1 MYDLQSVSKI
11 AKKQHGPPKSEP
23 SNFGSYQNEPSAG
36 NHLRTDNPRNL
47 TYDMA
52 ADRATLI
59 TTKYCTNGTLAIQ
72 YMGIVA
78 LRVTPNYCP
87 TSSWIPYWFVS

>member
-11 AKKQHGPPKSEP
+11 AKKQHGLQKSEP
-23 SNFGSYQNEPSAG
+23 SNFVSYQHEPSVG

-59 TTKYCTNGTLAIQ
+59 TTKYCTNGTLTIQ

-78 LRVTPNYCP
+78 LRVAPFYCS
-87 TSSWIPYWFVS
+87 TSSCIPYWFVI